1 MTQLRYHS
9 KSRAEHLIATGR
21 VILAGFFL
29 LAVWLD
35 PSEPSRYAHF
45 TYGILWVYL
54 LYAVAIGSLTW
65 HRGFGSKSL
74 HLVTHSVDLIVFAC
88 LMFLTT
94 GPNSPFFVY
103 FIFILVCATFRWQW
117 RGTLWTAAAAMSIT
131 LLLAWYP
138 SNLLL
143 DHNFELNRFI
153 IRIAYLAVVAGLLG
167 YLGAYEESMR
177 EILSMLSQWPRE
189 TLPDEPGA
197 DGQGMLGHA
206 AAILRAPR
214 AVLLWEEEE
223 EPWLHLLC
231 WSAQGC
237 RYERQEPGTFGNV
250 VAEGLEDASF
260 FCLEAEAAQA
270 LVVCNTAAGLQQRHC
285 MPLHPEFVRRFG
297 VSSACVSAL
306 DGEKISGYLIALDRA
321 HLTPDDLVLGG
332 IVAHEIAARLDHS
345 LLLKQLRQGAAAD
358 ERLRLA
364 HDLHDGLLQ
373 SLAGA
378 GLQLATVYRQIETD
392 PAAARENI
400 LQVQQLLASE
410 QRDLRTQI
418 NEMKPLF
425 SRRKTEEFGLV
436 KRLDELAGRIR
447 RQWEVACSITCNTP
461 APRLQR
467 SMAREIYFVVHE
479 ALINAVRHAGAGTL
493 RVEIAFDAQ
502 WVQITVADD
511 GRGFGFQGRYDQ
523 DQLSDLKRG
532 PVTLRERIDALNG
545 KLAIDS
551 SECGARLDITL
562 PLMEQP
568 GG

>member
-9 KSRAEHLIATGR
+9 KSRAEYLIATGR
-21 VILAGFFL
+21 VILAAFFL

-35 PSEPSRYAHF
+35 PSEPSRYAHL
-45 TYGILWVYL
+45 TYGILWGYL
-54 LYAVAIGSLTW
+54 AYSLLIGAIAWRRGVGSD
-65 HRGFGSKSL
+65 KL
-74 HLVTHSVDLIVFAC
+74 HIVTHGVDLMVFAC

-143 DHNFELNRFI
+143 DQNFELNRFI

-177 EILSMLSQWPRE
+177 EVLSMLSQWPQE
-189 TLPDEPGA
+189 TVPEEPAA
-197 DGQGMLGHA
+197 DGAGMLGHA

-214 AVLLWEEEE
+214 VVLLWEEEE
-223 EPWLHLLC
+223 EPWLHLLS
-231 WSAQGC
+231 WSADGC
-237 RYERQEPGTFGNV
+237 RYEREEPGAFGDI
-250 VAEGLEDASF
+250 VARGLEEAGF
-260 FCLEAEAAQA
+260 FCRDVQAAHPA
-270 LVVCNTAAGLQQRHC
+270 VVCHTAAGPRQRRC
-285 MPLHPEFVRRFG
+285 SPLHPELVRLFA
-297 VSSACVSAL
+297 VVSACVAPL
-306 DGEKISGYLIALDRA
+306 EGEKISGWLIALDQA

-332 IVAHEIAARLDHS
+332 IVAHEIAARLDHG
-345 LLLKQLRQGAAAD
+345 LLLKQLQRGAAAD

-378 GLQLATVYRQIETD
+378 GLQLATVSRLIDSD
-392 PAAARENI
+392 PTGAKESI

-425 SRRKTEEFGLV
+425 SRRKSEEFGLI

-447 RQWEVACSITCNTP
+447 SQWDIACSVTCRTP
-461 APRLQR
+461 APQLRR
-467 SMAREIYFVVHE
+467 NMAREIYFLVHE
-479 ALINAVRHAGAGTL
+479 ALINAVRHAGAATL
-493 RVEIAFDAQ
+493 RVEIGFDAQ
-502 WVQITVADD
+502 WARITVTDD
-511 GRGFGFQGRYDQ
+511 GHGFSFRGRYDQ
-523 DQLSDLKRG
+523 DQLSDQKRG

-545 KLAIDS
+545 KLVIES
-551 SECGARLDITL
+551 GERGARLDITL
-562 PLMEQP
+562 PLIEL